1 MGLILSYD
9 SGGKMNSKD
18 LKRMT
23 RAELLEVLLTQSR
36 RIRELEEEL
45 EEAKAKL
52 ERRGT
57 SLSLQRKETDPA
69 ASRETGSQIT
79 P

>member
-1 MGLILSYD
+1 MGLILSHV

-36 RIRELEEEL
+36 RIRELAEEL
-45 EEAKAKL
+45 EETKAKL
-52 ERRGT
+52 EDRGNT
-57 SLSLQRKETDPA
+57 HRQSGKSCR
-69 ASRETGSQIT
+69 GSPRT
-79 P
+79 FGCL